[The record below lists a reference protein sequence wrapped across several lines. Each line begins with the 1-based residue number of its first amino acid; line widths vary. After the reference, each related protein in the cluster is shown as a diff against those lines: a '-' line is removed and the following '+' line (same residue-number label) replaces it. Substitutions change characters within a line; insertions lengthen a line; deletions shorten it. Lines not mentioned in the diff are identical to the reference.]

1 LFSSVSPLSLIY
13 PFSLHDALPTS
24 LRRSCFSPLVEF
36 PREPEHGLG
45 TGVCVC
51 QAQGASV
58 LLRDRVA
65 NREAQSGALA
75 DGLGGEEGVED
86 AIQGIACDPR
96 AGVSDSELEVSA
108 YLPRGDD
115 DRARLLD
122 GVHGVGHQVEQE
134 EVEWPGV
141 ALDLLGALQA
151 QLDLDAI
158 SKSMP
163 QDEQH

>member
-45 TGVCVC
+45 TEDCVC

-65 NREAQSGALA
+65 NREAQSDALA
-75 DGLGGEEGVED
+75 DGLGGEEGV
-86 AIQGIACDPR
+86 R
-96 AGVSDSELEVSA
+96 SEEHTSEVQSREN
-108 YLPRGDD
+108 LIC
-115 DRARLLD
+115 RLLL
-122 GVHGVGHQVEQE
+122 E
-134 EVEWPGV
+134 
-141 ALDLLGALQA
+141 
-151 QLDLDAI
+151 
-158 SKSMP
+158 K
-163 QDEQH
+163 